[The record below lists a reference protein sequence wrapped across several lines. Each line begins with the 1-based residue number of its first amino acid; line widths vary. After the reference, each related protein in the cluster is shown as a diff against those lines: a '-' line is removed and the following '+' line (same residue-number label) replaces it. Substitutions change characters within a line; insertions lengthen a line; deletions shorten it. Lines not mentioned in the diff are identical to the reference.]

1 MSNPK
6 NVEIIS
12 TVTVTKRGGVV
23 HRVKHASSSTGTDM
37 TFAIFLPAVHKIG
50 STKSNA
56 LPAIYWLSGLTCTDQ
71 NFAQKAGGNA
81 FAKADEEG
89 IAIVLPD
96 TSPRGEVVPDDD
108 AYDLGVG
115 AGFYIDA
122 TNPPWDKHYK
132 MGTYVSR
139 ELPGLVEAEWGVG
152 RDGCRSI
159 CGHSMGGHGALT
171 FALKSP
177 NGKAV
182 LVVVCIDKLGSIVR

>member
-81 FAKADEEG
+81 FAKADEGASRSCCPTRPRAAKASRTTTRTTSESAPAFISTPRIRRG
-89 IAIVLPD
+89 ISTTRWERTYP
-96 TSPRGEVVPDDD
+96 ENF
-108 AYDLGVG
+108 LGRWKRNG
-115 AGFYIDA
+115 ASA
-122 TNPPWDKHYK
+122 
-132 MGTYVSR
+132 GTGAVR
-139 ELPGLVEAEWGVG
+139 FAGTPWGV
-152 RDGCRSI
+152 
-159 CGHSMGGHGALT
+159 T
-171 FALKSP
+171 
-177 NGKAV
+177 
-182 LVVVCIDKLGSIVR
+182 VR